1 MSKDIRIIDTSSITP
16 LVEKLA
22 KEQPPWYDFK
32 LLVMAWF
39 SYHLTELQDILLEHT
54 KDVEFAK
61 TLPIEFLLGDE
72 FAISRLYKNTQLV
85 LAPYVN
91 SRFHDPAKL
100 LIMPASV
107 ILVYNN
113 KAFHP
118 HEKQPHVS
126 SARDSASYRIS
137 GRAFTELSP
146 SLQKSVQELTT
157 PRHYHR

>member
-16 LVEKLA
+16 LVERLA

-32 LLVMAWF
+32 LLLRAWF
-39 SYHLTELQDILLEHT
+39 AYHLTELQDILLEHT
-54 KDVEFAK
+54 KDIEFAK

-91 SRFHDPAKL
+91 SRFHDRANL

-107 ILVYNN
+107 ILVYND
-113 KAFHP
+113 KVFHP
-118 HEKQPHVS
+118 HEKQSHVS
-126 SARDSASYRIS
+126 TARDRASYRVS
-137 GRAFTELSP
+137 GSASTKLSP

-157 PRHYHR
+157 PRYRHD